1 MHIYLS
7 RFAKIQDLHASNVL
21 YSFIQFIHVCTYI
34 MCCIQQVGLCVYC
47 TRTEFESCV
56 GTVQALRSKGTFVD
70 KVATGDPVGVLLDQT
85 CFYAE
90 QGGQIYDVGFMTK
103 VDDEVRKL
111 PTYMYWCVCVCVCVR
126 ACVRACAF

>member
-1 MHIYLS
+1 MREALT
-7 RFAKIQDLHASNVL
+7 VW
-21 YSFIQFIHVCTYI
+21 
-34 MCCIQQVGLCVYC
+34 LCVFLALFA
-47 TRTEFESCV
+47 EFDSCV

-70 KVATGDPVGVLLDQT
+70 RVATGDLVGVLLDQT

-111 PTYMYWCVCVCVCVR
+111 PGCM
-126 ACVRACAF
+126 